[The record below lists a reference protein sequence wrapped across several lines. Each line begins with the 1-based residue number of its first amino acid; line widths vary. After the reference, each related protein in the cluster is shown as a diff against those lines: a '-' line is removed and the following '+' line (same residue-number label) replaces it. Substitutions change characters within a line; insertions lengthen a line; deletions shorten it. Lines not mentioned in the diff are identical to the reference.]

1 MPSPPKGKRVR
12 TNDHP
17 GLVGK
22 QGRRSK
28 AEMAA
33 EKAAKAAKATIAT
46 TTEKRVL
53 TELAELELEQVKMDT
68 TRREAVIRRQ
78 PAAKVSTG
86 TPDED
91 SLQAEMDT
99 GEDLTGLIDEEME
112 AFVDDNDGSESSN
125 EGDDESAAR
134 EMIKKV
140 SYTNLKSS
148 VTGHSLYIPFHRSQK
163 SKKERCWQ
171 RSQPGRRTFNSRKR
185 LRQKSGESHA

>member
-33 EKAAKAAKATIAT
+33 EKAAKAAEAAEATA
-46 TTEKRVL
+46 TEKRVL

-68 TRREAVIRRQ
+68 ARREAVIYRQ
-78 PAAKVSTG
+78 PAAKASIG

-112 AFVDDNDGSESSN
+112 VFEDDDDRSESTD
-125 EGDDESAAR
+125 EDEDESGA
-134 EMIKKV
+134 KKV
-140 SYTNLKSS
+140 STKS
-148 VTGHSLYIPFHRSQK
+148 
-163 SKKERCWQ
+163 W
-171 RSQPGRRTFNSRKR
+171 
-185 LRQKSGESHA
+185 